1 LAVGETLAIVGE
13 SGCGK
18 SSLARALVGLV
29 PAIGSIRLE
38 NQEVDWSNTASRHFY
53 RRAAQIIFQQPGLS
67 LNPRMKI
74 GAIISRPSRLSGM
87 ADASGS
93 EFNVAEMLARVRLPP
108 AYADRFPHEISG
120 GEKQRVAIARAFAV
134 RPRVVICDEI
144 TAGLDASVQATII
157 NLLGDLQD
165 EFGTAYIFISHDL
178 NLVRHFADRVA
189 VMYLGRIVEIRR
201 AGELLHP
208 PYHPYTEA
216 LLSAAF
222 PSNPAVTAL
231 PIRLQGIRPD
241 PKHPPTGCAFHTRC
255 PRRLGAICAIEPPPL
270 RTITADHRFTCHIEP
285 AILSAVP
292 EVWQV
297 RDAAPH
303 YSDP

>member
-1 LAVGETLAIVGE
+1 
-13 SGCGK
+13 
-18 SSLARALVGLV
+18 
-29 PAIGSIRLE
+29 
-38 NQEVDWSNTASRHFY
+38 
-53 RRAAQIIFQQPGLS
+53 
-67 LNPRMKI
+67 
-74 GAIISRPSRLSGM
+74 
-87 ADASGS
+87 
-93 EFNVAEMLARVRLPP
+93 
-108 AYADRFPHEISG
+108 
-120 GEKQRVAIARAFAV
+120 
-134 RPRVVICDEI
+134 VICDEI

-157 NLLGDLQD
+157 NLLSDLQA

-178 NLVRHFADRVA
+178 NLVRHFADWVA

-222 PSNPAVTAL
+222 PSNPALTAL

-241 PKHPPTGCAFHTRC
+241 PKNPPAGCAFHTRC

-270 RTITADHRFTCHIEP
+270 RTITAEHRFTCHIEP

-297 RDAAPH
+297 RDAVLLQ
-303 YSDP
+303 SDP